1 MPSIEDIIK
10 SDITKGAAIGV
21 GAALVAV
28 AAIPAIMQAGRPL
41 ARVALKS
48 GILLFEKG
56 REVMAEAGE
65 TFEDL
70 VAEVKAELAQER
82 EGFATEASPAAD
94 VVEAAE
100 NIAEPPEA

>member
-10 SDITKGAAIGV
+10 SDVSKGVALGI

-28 AAIPAIMQAGRPL
+28 AAIPVIVQASRPVARIAI
-41 ARVALKS
+41 KS

-56 REVMAEAGE
+56 REAVAEAGE

-82 EGFATEASPAAD
+82 EGFVAGASSTA
-94 VVEAAE
+94 EAAE
-100 NIAEPPEA
+100 NIAEAPEA

>member
-10 SDITKGAAIGV
+10 SDVSKGVALGI

-28 AAIPAIMQAGRPL
+28 AAIPVIVQASRPVARIAI
-41 ARVALKS
+41 KS

-56 REVMAEAGE
+56 REAVAEAGE

-82 EGFATEASPAAD
+82 EAFVAGATSTA
-94 VVEAAE
+94 EAAE
-100 NIAEPPEA
+100 NIAEAPEA